1 MKSKRGAKGP
11 PIFLITL
18 LLFYLSKMIHQ
29 RSFLCGHFTSSTVSG
44 LTKQLIDWGWEK
56 GNSTVE
62 EYVKEGYYSS
72 FQYFMFSK
80 SLSQGCYTFCKQIG
94 ERISF
99 GKNIVLV
106 HELRLYILPLHV
118 VLFSIE
124 VEQSSESVKDLCSI
138 IRLLRNCRRYGKLSD
153 AWTQLV
159 VRPLKDVCQ
168 FLTANKKASYIDLV
182 ENSDRMKIMKIVWSD
197 EGYMQLE
204 PNQRKSLLYNLC
216 TADSKTNDSGVQ
228 TDETSD
234 YIQKTFMSYSLSVF
248 KQWEALSLP
257 DSFTVLYYEPMP
269 DGILTKKQNR
279 NADVEEYDQWSW
291 HFRILYIYALFQKC
305 CLFKLNNNHLE
316 VLQQKENTKKKKGTL
331 QYLKQLINQE
341 DSLILHL
348 TKEMDDFENHYVFNN
363 ISYNTFTME
372 LYKSIFKG
380 MQISQERQEVYR
392 LIGSEQKQFEA
403 SNTKV
408 LNQVLFLLSLFTIFS
423 AILDASQLFD
433 NILPFDMWLPH
444 KSLGYLFVFIILTIC
459 FGVII
464 WKMINNHI
472 PKTNKKRNEQRI
484 GSSVKN

>member
-1 MKSKRGAKGP
+1 
-11 PIFLITL
+11 
-18 LLFYLSKMIHQ
+18 MIHQ
-29 RSFLCGHFTSSTVSG
+29 RSFICGHFTSRTVSG
-44 LTKQLIDWGWEK
+44 LTKQLIEWGWEK
-56 GNSTVE
+56 GNTAVE
-62 EYVKEGYYSS
+62 EYIKEGYYSS
-72 FQYFMFSK
+72 FQFFMFSK
-80 SLSQGCYTFCKQIG
+80 SLSQGCYTFCKKIG
-94 ERISF
+94 ETISF
-99 GKNIVLV
+99 GRNNVLV

-124 VEQSSESVKDLCSI
+124 IEQSSKSIKDLCSI
-138 IRLLRNCRRYGKLSD
+138 IRLLRNCRRYGKMSD

-168 FLTANKKASYIDLV
+168 FLTLNKKASYIDLV

-197 EGYMQLE
+197 EGYLELE
-204 PNQRKSLLYNLC
+204 PTQRKSLLYNLC
-216 TADSKTNDSGVQ
+216 TADSKTDDSGIQ

-234 YIQKTFMSYSLSVF
+234 YIQKTFTSYSLSVF

-269 DGILTKKQNR
+269 DGIIKRKQNR
-279 NADVEEYDQWSW
+279 DGSIEEYDQWSW

-316 VLQQKENTKKKKGTL
+316 VLQQKENLKQQGGVMK
-331 QYLKQLINQE
+331 YLKQLIKQE
-341 DSLILHL
+341 DSLLLHL
-348 TKEMDDFENHYVFNN
+348 NKEMDDFENHYVFNN

-372 LYKSIFKG
+372 LYNSIYKG

-408 LNQVLFLLSLFTIFS
+408 LNQVLFLLSLFTLFS

-433 NILPFDMWLPH
+433 NIIPFDMWLPH
-444 KSLGYLFVFIILTIC
+444 KSLGYLLVFLLLIIC
-459 FGVII
+459 FGLII
-464 WKMINNHI
+464 WKMTNIHTPI
-472 PKTNKKRNEQRI
+472 TNKKTTSKKVELQQ
-484 GSSVKN
+484 

>member
-1 MKSKRGAKGP
+1 
-11 PIFLITL
+11 
-18 LLFYLSKMIHQ
+18 MIHQ
-29 RSFLCGHFTSSTVSG
+29 RSFLCGHFTSSTVNG
-44 LTKQLIDWGWEK
+44 LTKQLTDWGWGK
-56 GNSTVE
+56 GNTTVE
-62 EYVKEGYYSS
+62 EHVKEGYYSN
-72 FQYFMFSK
+72 FQHFMFSK
-80 SLSQGCYTFCKQIG
+80 SLSQGCYTFCKQVNKKVDLGRNAI
-94 ERISF
+94 
-99 GKNIVLV
+99 LV

-124 VEQSSESVKDLCSI
+124 IEQSSDSVKELCSI

-153 AWTQLV
+153 SWTKLV

-168 FLTANKKASYIDLV
+168 FLTGNKKASYFDLV

-204 PNQRKSLLYNLC
+204 SNQRKSLLYNLC
-216 TADSKTNDSGVQ
+216 TADSKTDASGIQ

-234 YIQKTFMSYSLSVF
+234 YIQKTLTSHSLSVF

-257 DSFTVLYYEPMP
+257 DSFTILYYDPMP
-269 DGILTKKQNR
+269 DGIIKKEQKKGGK
-279 NADVEEYDQWSW
+279 VKEYDQWSW

-316 VLQQKENTKKKKGTL
+316 ILQLKESIKQQKGVL
-331 QYLKQLINQE
+331 RYLKQFIKQE
-341 DSLILHL
+341 DSLLLHL
-348 TKEMDDFENHYVFNN
+348 TKEMDDFENHYAFNN

-372 LYKSIFKG
+372 LYNSIYNG

-392 LIGSEQKQFEA
+392 LIGSEQKQFET

-408 LNQVLFLLSLFTIFS
+408 LNHVLFLLSLFTIFS

-433 NILPFDMWLPH
+433 NIFPFELWLPH
-444 KSLGYLFVFIILTIC
+444 KSLGYLLVFIILIIC

-464 WKMINNHI
+464 WKMINIHT
-472 PKTNKKRNEQRI
+472 PVTNKKNNEQE
-484 GSSVKN
+484 SVPPEKM